1 MVDKTL
7 IFRKLSML
15 EQYLLEIAE
24 YSGIRTRDYSENWKT
39 QRIIERTLQMMIE
52 ICLDIASHI
61 ISDKKFRVPDSY
73 ADMFIILHENNL
85 VEKPLLDALI
95 KMAKFRNVIVHH
107 YDKVDPAIVV
117 GILHNN
123 LDDFSRYKDAV
134 VFFLKGHETEK

>member
-15 EQYLLEIAE
+15 EQYLQEIEE
-24 YSGIRTRDYSENWKT
+24 YSSIRINDYSENWKT

-61 ISDKKFRVPDSY
+61 ISDRKLRVPDSY
-73 ADMFIILHENNL
+73 ADMFVVLHENNL
-85 VEKPLLDALI
+85 VEKSLLDALI

-107 YDKVDPAIVV
+107 YDRVDPTIVV
-117 GILHNN
+117 GILQNN
-123 LDDFSRYKDAV
+123 LDDFNHYKDAV
-134 VFFLKGHETEK
+134 VSFLRGQN

>member
-15 EQYLLEIAE
+15 EQYLQEIEE
-24 YSGIRTRDYSENWKT
+24 YSSIRINDYAENWKT

-61 ISDKKFRVPDSY
+61 ISDRKLRVPDSY
-73 ADMFIILHENNL
+73 ADMFAVLHENNI
-85 VEKPLLDALI
+85 VEKPLLDALT

-107 YDKVDPAIVV
+107 YDRVDPAIVV
-117 GILHNN
+117 GILQNN
-123 LDDFSRYKDAV
+123 LDDFNHFKDAV
-134 VFFLKGHETEK
+134 VSFLKGQN

>member
-15 EQYLLEIAE
+15 EQYLQEIEE
-24 YSGIRTRDYSENWKT
+24 YSSIRINDYSENWKT

-61 ISDKKFRVPDSY
+61 ISDGKLRVPDSY
-73 ADMFIILHENNL
+73 ADMFVVLHENKF

-107 YDKVDPAIVV
+107 YDRVDPTIVV
-117 GILHNN
+117 GILQNN
-123 LDDFSRYKDAV
+123 LDDFNHYKDAV
-134 VFFLKGHETEK
+134 VSFLKSQN

>member
-7 IFRKLSML
+7 VLRKLSML
-15 EQYLLEIAE
+15 EQYLLEIDE
-24 YSGIRTRDYSENWKT
+24 FSGISISDYSGNWKT

-61 ISDKKFRVPDSY
+61 ISDKKLRVPDSY
-73 ADMFIILHENNL
+73 ADMFVVLHENDL

-95 KMAKFRNVIVHH
+95 KMAKFRNIIVHH
-107 YDKVDPAIVV
+107 YDKVDPAIVI

-123 LDDFSRYKDAV
+123 LKDFSQYIDAV
-134 VFFLKGHETEK
+134 VYYLKSQGTGK

>member
-15 EQYLLEIAE
+15 EQYLQEIEE
-24 YSGIRTRDYSENWKT
+24 YSSIRINDYSENWKT

-61 ISDKKFRVPDSY
+61 ISDKKLRVKDSY
-73 ADMFIILHENNL
+73 ADMFVVLHENKIL
-85 VEKPLLDALI
+85 KKTLLDALT
-95 KMAKFRNVIVHH
+95 KMAKFRNVVVHH
-107 YDKVDPAIVV
+107 YDRIDPSIVV

-123 LDDFSRYKDAV
+123 LDDFDRYREAV
-134 VFFLKGHETEK
+134 ISFLKD